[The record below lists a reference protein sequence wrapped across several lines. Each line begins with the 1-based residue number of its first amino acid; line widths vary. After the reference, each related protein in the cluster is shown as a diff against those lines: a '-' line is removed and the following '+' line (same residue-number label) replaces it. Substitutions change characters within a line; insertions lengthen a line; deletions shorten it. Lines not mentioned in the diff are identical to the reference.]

1 MNVRHCENGSR
12 WQRDHCR
19 GRSIVSVEVGGAIQE
34 AEFDVGGG
42 RPDKMISRVTEG
54 EGGESGK

>member
-1 MNVRHCENGSR
+1 MCAIVKMDPDG
-12 WQRDHCR
+12 R
-19 GRSIVSVEVGGAIQE
+19 GIIVGDDRLFPWRLE
-34 AEFDVGGG
+34 APFRRGGG